1 MAFTWHSQCPLKPG
15 TGFCIH
21 GPNLILNRSLW
32 NPCAVGREN
41 ETVENK
47 QGLAWALLIFGAA
60 FYLKVS
66 INYSGAITECYNLE
80 ETVHT
85 YSTACQKTSC
95 LLFSCPCYPVPAP
108 ATAHITK
115 IQHNHSY
122 WLVTYVKTPATLTS
136 RKWHICNTY
145 RVTSN
150 TMQRSSQLLPLG
162 QHTQYLIYH
171 IGFLTLGYHVP
182 CCTLFKPWVS
192 N

>member
-21 GPNLILNRSLW
+21 GPNLILSRSLW
-32 NPCAVGREN
+32 NPCAVRREN

-60 FYLKVS
+60 FYLSVDKLFRS
-66 INYSGAITECYNLE
+66 NHRMLQPRIAEAA
-80 ETVHT
+80 HT
-85 YSTACQKTSC
+85 NSTACQKTSC

-122 WLVTYVKTPATLTS
+122 WLPSHMLRHLPRWLPENDTSVTPTGDVQHGATLITAAS
-136 RKWHICNTY
+136 PD
-145 RVTSN
+145 S
-150 TMQRSSQLLPLG
+150 
-162 QHTQYLIYH
+162 
-171 IGFLTLGYHVP
+171 TLSISY
-182 CCTLFKPWVS
+182 TILDF
-192 N
+192 